1 MKALLTNRLIMGM
14 VVFLLLVGVWEFGL
28 KAQYRPHYRAGVQQ
42 YQEKDYARALARF
55 ERAYAIA
62 PNADEVVVMMG
73 WTMLQLK
80 RYDESAYYFG
90 RAVKLA
96 PLDADARRGAALA
109 EEALQSARGGPPRQ

>member
-1 MKALLTNRLIMGM
+1 MKALVTNRLIMGM
-14 VVFLLLVGVWEFGL
+14 VAFLLLVGVWEFGL

-42 YQEKDYARALARF
+42 YQEKDYGRALASF

-62 PNADEVVVMMG
+62 PNTDEVVVMMG

-96 PLDADARRGAALA
+96 PHDAEARRGAALA
-109 EEALQSARGGPPRQ
+109 EGALQAARAAPPHR

>member
-1 MKALLTNRLIMGM
+1 VKALVTNRLILGM
-14 VVFLLLVGVWEFGL
+14 VIFLLLVGVWEFGL
-28 KAQYRPHYRAGVQQ
+28 KAQYRPHYRAGVRHYKQG
-42 YQEKDYARALARF
+42 DFPRALSSF

-96 PLDADARRGAALA
+96 PADAEARRGAVLA
-109 EEALQSARGGPPRQ
+109 EGALQAARAAPPGQ